1 MRYRSP
7 LLLGAIG
14 LLTAL
19 VGVLAGLLATQRPHW
34 ATSAALLPTPFLM
47 GVLGVGLTLVLG
59 GYGALIVHT
68 VRVASRPAPPPSPP
82 SPLREGLLAG
92 IPALLVVG
100 ALLYALLSA

>member
-7 LLLGAIG
+7 LLLGVIG

-34 ATSAALLPTPFLM
+34 ATSTAFLPNTLLIV
-47 GVLGVGLTLVLG
+47 VLGVGAALVLG

-68 VRVASRPAPPPSPP
+68 VRLAHPTTRATPSPR
-82 SPLREGLLAG
+82 PLIEGLLAG

-100 ALLYALLSA
+100 ALIYALLSH